1 MWILKDII
9 TFVGNIIRNL
19 NEYKSKWVE
28 DKIDNNYTIHPNKNQ
43 KSKNKLISILI
54 NMFLCLGP
62 LA

>member
-1 MWILKDII
+1 ML
-9 TFVGNIIRNL
+9 NIIINL
-19 NEYKSKWVE
+19 NEYKPKWVE